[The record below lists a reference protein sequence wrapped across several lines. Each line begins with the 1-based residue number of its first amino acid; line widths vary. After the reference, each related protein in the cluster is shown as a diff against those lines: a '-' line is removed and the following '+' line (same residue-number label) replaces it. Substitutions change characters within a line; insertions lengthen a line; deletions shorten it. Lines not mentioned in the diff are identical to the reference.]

1 MMTVLRVTLAIV
13 LAAAIT
19 LRAHD
24 VERTQVL
31 LTFATDGSFVLN
43 VSNDA
48 NWLALRL
55 ESVPGPFIDRIVLW
69 VDGREVRPETSELIG
84 GSPLSTYRL
93 RGHMPTESR
102 TLRWFYGLVV
112 DPYPLTI
119 RRADGRIVV
128 EEVAGTAWSRE
139 IDLSGQF
146 RQEARWPLYA
156 IAALFVAGAVMIL
169 GSRWN
174 SKHTRDTTAQ

>member
-1 MMTVLRVTLAIV
+1 M
-13 LAAAIT
+13 
-19 LRAHD
+19 
-24 VERTQVL
+24 
-31 LTFATDGSFVLN
+31 LTFATDGSFVLD

-69 VDGREVRPETSELIG
+69 VDGREIRPETSALIG

-93 RGHMPTESR
+93 RGHMPVESR
-102 TLRWFYGLVV
+102 TLRWFYGLVA

-128 EEVAGTAWSRE
+128 EEVAGNAWSRE

-146 RQEARWPLYA
+146 TRTARWPIYLVGA
-156 IAALFVAGAVMIL
+156 LALAGAALRLRARL
-169 GSRWN
+169 
-174 SKHTRDTTAQ
+174 